1 MLQTEINDRFFYTT
15 YRSFKRCTKKNFRAA
30 FLFKTYRSAPVGN
43 AVPGVP
49 VQEPPTAYKPVR
61 PYRLPLTRSAG
72 TCPRPTETPPMIRT
86 PVGWGHVPTGA
97 GTTDCPQAFVR
108 RLPRRKRLAM
118 TKRLPYLSLRNRCA
132 HRLWQARAGTTNCVQ
147 ACSPVPSAAYAV
159 GGDMSPA
166 TETPPNDPHPC
177 RVGTC
182 PHRCR
187 NYRLLTDVFV
197 CTVYQTNITNPN
209 TISKKEFSP

>member
-15 YRSFKRCTKKNFRAA
+15 YRSFTSCTKKNFRAA

-61 PYRLPLTRSAG
+61 PYRLPLARSAG
-72 TCPRPTETPPMIRT
+72 TCPRLQKRPQMIRT

-108 RLPRRKRLAM
+108 RLPRRERLAM

-132 HRLWQARAGTTNCVQ
+132 HRLRQ
-147 ACSPVPSAAYAV
+147 S
-159 GGDMSPA
+159 
-166 TETPPNDPHPC
+166 
-177 RVGTC
+177 RVGT
-182 PHRCR
+182 
-187 NYRLLTDVFV
+187 TDCV
-197 CTVYQTNITNPN
+197 QTRSSVLSAASRTARRVVVPYGDRRSCFI
-209 TISKKEFSP
+209 KF